1 MQPNPVTLGLGNEMS
16 DTRTLSSSQTKR
28 LVIVV
33 ALIVGLGSATMLWW
47 GLTHPTPK
55 SLQLVTPS
63 RTPGGPAEV
72 RATVHIEGMTC
83 EGCAATITSSLKKL
97 GVDDV
102 SVSLEKKQAVV
113 LFRTDKVS
121 LGDIMSKIHE
131 AGYTPKLL
139 D

>member
-1 MQPNPVTLGLGNEMS
+1 MS
-16 DTRTLSSSQTKR
+16 ETPTLSAAQTKR
-28 LVIVV
+28 VVIVL
-33 ALIVGLGSATMLWW
+33 ALAVGLISAVMLWW
-47 GLTHPTPK
+47 GLSHPTPK

-83 EGCAATITSSLKKL
+83 EGCAATIKSSLKKL
-97 GVDDV
+97 GVDNV
-102 SVSLEKKQAVV
+102 SVDLEKKQAVV

-139 D
+139 E